1 MAAVMPLRA
10 APIASATD
18 AHPPVRGAAPLYVS
32 DHADNDVPRVP
43 PGGGEPTTVAAAGL
57 TRPAGMVL
65 DTSGDLYIADTG
77 DNRVVRVPGGGPQT
91 VVPTT

>member
-32 DHADNDVPRVP
+32 DNDVPRVP
-43 PGGGEPTTVAAAGL
+43 PGGGEPL
-57 TRPAGMVL
+57 SL
-65 DTSGDLYIADTG
+65 IHI
-77 DNRVVRVPGGGPQT
+77 
-91 VVPTT
+91 